1 MWIKIK
7 VLLWKS
13 LQLRKRHWLSTII
26 EIIIPCLLFYFMNY
40 IKSQLSNDETS
51 EPTIINQTIPSP
63 NSEEVLYS
71 SFKMHHSSGHFIYT
85 PQTIETEQIMNIVTK
100 NLDIFPD
107 SIETAI
113 NEDEMIE
120 KFKIK
125 FNNSHSNGIRGF
137 GIVFEETK
145 KSQVL
150 KYKLR
155 STNELWLT
163 DHLFPPYEIPGPM
176 DYGDEYLNM
185 GFLALQLTVDKA
197 FILLSA
203 NNNGRLNI
211 NDYNL
216 EIQSY
221 PYANYLKDSTFQ
233 QLFDVFFPLFTI
245 LSFLLMCSNTI
256 KRVVEEKDSGVKE
269 LMKIMGLK
277 PWMIWTGWI
286 LHNFFVY
293 AISITVIT
301 YITCIEVNSG
311 QTKLLNY
318 TNPLLFWIFLMMY
331 MIAGVFFCFAI
342 SSLFN
347 RPLIALIVGSSVW
360 CLSYTLPTNF
370 VKPSTSILVQT
381 LFTLFPNFAVSRA
394 YIAISSLESQGKGLQ
409 FSTLFTAGKGGN
421 SFSVGSILL
430 MFVVDCFLYGFF
442 SWYIDSVMPGK
453 FGVAKP
459 LNFLCKW
466 SKNKSENNVMDSISK
481 SSSRLFEKPPKN
493 YEVGISVR
501 NLHKRFGHFYAVNGV
516 DLDLYKGQ
524 ITALLGHNGAG
535 KTTTMSIITGLY
547 SPTYGTINVNGNN
560 LFSNIDD
567 FRQNLG
573 LCPQHNLLFSYLT
586 TLDHLIFFGMLKGL
600 PLKNAKSEGLHLLK
614 LLNVLQKK
622 DELVSNLSGGMKRKL
637 SLAIALVGN
646 PKILILDEPTS
657 GMDPES
663 RREMWDLLLSFR
675 GTRTILIT
683 THFMEEA
690 DVLGDRIAI
699 MDHGKVKCYGSS
711 LFLKKA
717 YGTGYSLT
725 IVKKEPCDESRIIEA
740 IKEIIPGAEVQSSL
754 TAQVVINLPSENT
767 NQFPDVFRMLELYR
781 EKLSIKG
788 MGISCTTMEEVF
800 LKAEKNISENY
811 DDNDGVSSISTPVD
825 AGSYQLIITK
835 EVDCNVDQVTNLVQ
849 QYDPEFILMADM
861 DMQIIYNLT
870 ARKRNQFGAL
880 FSALEFQK
888 QNFHLKSVKI
898 TNPTTGDIYPNSV
911 IAGDGDGD
919 EQKQSYNN
927 DVTTLMPKYTSGIA
941 LMKNQFKVLLEK
953 KVIYTY
959 RRWLLS
965 LFFGIGPILLGL
977 LVMKST
983 NFIINQ
989 SVVSQGLNMS
999 LSTYKDS
1006 NVYYRAGD
1014 NSFENLEPL
1023 FVAISKKN
1031 QATVNETSSENN
1043 IINDLLK
1050 MCKDDVFNYRTNLMI
1065 AGDFNRT
1072 NSTVIYNNI
1081 AIHTPAIA
1089 VNLYSNA
1096 LLQKLSGNNESYI
1109 STVNEPIHINDMNVC
1124 DERLGISLV
1133 FLWFT
1138 TFTPGLLYLIGYFIA
1153 LPLNE
1158 RISGIKHLQMM
1169 TKLSPIMYW
1178 VTCFIWDYFCY
1189 IIVVLLTLA
1198 GMYLL
1203 DKNDIFTGSNE
1214 FGALLTLLLIYGW
1227 SSILYAY
1234 VYSFFKKTLV
1244 SSMLLFIAVNFIL
1257 GMFISTGLYILK
1269 DIIRDHNKTSSF
1281 NTLNIIRLIVLIIPH
1296 FSYSSCISGFLQI
1309 AWENNM
1315 CKVCKSPVTIE
1326 LCKNAIYSERKS
1338 YFVFKSDKN
1347 PNGILEETL
1356 FLLFSSILY
1365 ISIILLFDY
1374 KIFHRLYQFVFN
1386 KIIGTGISYKEMNED
1401 PDVGGERDK
1410 VDAAKTLSNNASS
1423 PLLLVDDLVKKFSFK
1438 FTGVRGI
1445 SFAVSPGECF
1455 GLLGVNGAGK
1465 TTTFRI
1471 LTGDTFPSKG
1481 DASILTDKLY
1491 KLSSNT
1497 NQYVSLIGYCP
1508 QFDAMNDQLTGRETL
1523 RLMAILRGISPTN
1536 TEKHVDKWIKLLGLE
1551 EYKDRVCGKY
1561 SGGNKRK
1568 LNTAMALIG
1577 DPPVV
1582 FLDEPTSGVDPVAR
1596 RNLWQLLAAS
1606 QKGGQAVV
1614 LTSHSMDECE
1624 ALCNRLTIM
1633 VDGVMKCIGNIQY
1646 LKNRYGQ
1653 GFTIMVKLRYIE
1665 NFDVSELKSDIERQF
1680 APDINLKDEH
1690 KGLLHYHITNPN
1702 IPLSEIFG
1710 QMQTIK
1716 EYYTAIEDY
1725 TVGDTT
1731 LEQVFIAFA
1740 KKQAVLNKTA

>member
-1 MWIKIK
+1 MMWLKIK

-13 LQLRKRHWLSTII
+13 LQLRKRHWFSTII
-26 EIIIPCLLFYFMNY
+26 EIIVPCLLFFLINY
-40 IKSQLSNDETS
+40 VKSQFSNDKTS
-51 EPTIINQTIPSP
+51 ESTIVNQTIPNP
-63 NSEEVLYS
+63 VPEDTLYLI
-71 SFKMHHSSGHFIYT
+71 FRNLHSTGHFIYT
-85 PQTIETEQIMNIVTK
+85 PQTKETEQIMEIVQK
-100 NLDIFPD
+100 NLDIAYD
-107 SIETAI
+107 NIETAI
-113 NEDEMIE
+113 NEDDMIN

-125 FNNSHSNGIRGF
+125 FNNTDGYSSVMGF
-137 GIVFEETK
+137 GIVFEETL
-145 KSQVL
+145 KSQAL
-150 KYKLR
+150 KYKIR

-176 DYGDEYLNM
+176 DYGDEYLNY
-185 GFLALQLTVDKA
+185 GFLALQLTIDKA
-197 FILLSA
+197 FVLMSA
-203 NNNGRLNI
+203 NNKSGLNL

-221 PYANYLKDSTFQ
+221 PYASYLKDSSFQ
-233 QLFDVFFPLFTI
+233 ELFSMFLPLFTV
-245 LSFLLMCSNTI
+245 LSFLLMCSHTI

-286 LHNFFVY
+286 LHNFFIY
-293 AISITVIT
+293 AISITFIT
-301 YITCIEVNSG
+301 YITCFETPIG
-311 QTKLLNY
+311 QGKLLNY
-318 TNPLLFWIFLMMY
+318 TNPLLLWIFLMMY
-331 MIAGVFFCFAI
+331 MIAGIFFCFAI

-360 CLSYTLPTNF
+360 CLTYTIPKNF
-370 VKPSTSILVQT
+370 MKPSTSILIQT

-394 YIAISSLESQGKGLQ
+394 YIAISSLETQGKGLQ
-409 FSTLFTAGKGGN
+409 FSTLFTAAKGGN
-421 SFSVGSILL
+421 SFSVGFILM
-430 MFVVDCFLYGFF
+430 MFVIDCFLYGFF
-442 SWYIDSVMPGK
+442 AWYIDSVMPGK

-459 LNFLCKW
+459 FYFFCKW
-466 SKNKSENNVMDSISK
+466 PKNKTENNVMVPISK
-481 SSSRLFEKPPKN
+481 SNSRLFEKPPDN
-493 YEVGISVR
+493 YEVGISIQ
-501 NLHKRFGHFYAVNGV
+501 NLHKHFGNFYAVNGV
-516 DLDLYKGQ
+516 NLDLYKGQ

-535 KTTTMSIITGLY
+535 KTTTMSIITGLF
-547 SPTYGTINVNGNN
+547 SPTYGTINVNGND

-600 PLKNAKSEGLHLLK
+600 PLKNAKSEGLHLLE
-614 LLNVLQKK
+614 LLNILQKK
-622 DELVSNLSGGMKRKL
+622 NELVSNLSGGMKRKL

-699 MDHGKVKCYGSS
+699 MDHGQVKCYGSS

-717 YGTGYSLT
+717 YGTGYNLT
-725 IVKKEPCDESRIIEA
+725 IVKEEPCNESNIIEA
-740 IKEIIPGAEVQSSL
+740 IKKIIPEAEIQSSL
-754 TAQVVINLPSENT
+754 TAQVVINLPNDNT
-767 NQFPDVFRMLELYR
+767 DQFPDVFSMLEFNR
-781 EKLSIKG
+781 EKFSIKG

-800 LKAEKNISENY
+800 LKAERNIHND
-811 DDNDGVSSISTPVD
+811 DDNDISSINTPVD
-825 AGSYQLIITK
+825 AGTYQLIITK
-835 EVDCNVDQVTNLVQ
+835 DVDCKVDQVTNLIQ
-849 QYDPEFILMADM
+849 QYVPEFILMANM
-861 DMQIIYNLT
+861 EMQVIFNLP
-870 ARKRNQFGAL
+870 ARKRNQFAAL

-888 QNFHLKSVKI
+888 QNFGLKNVKI
-898 TNPTTGDIYPNSV
+898 TNSTTGDIYPNSV
-911 IAGDGDGD
+911 AAGDDRY
-919 EQKQSYNN
+919 EPKQPSNN
-927 DVTTLMPKYTSGIA
+927 DITQTLMPKYTNGLN

-953 KVIYTY
+953 KAIYTY

-977 LVMKST
+977 LITRTSSYLV
-983 NFIINQ
+983 NQ
-989 SVVSQGLNMS
+989 SVVSQALNIS

-1006 NVYYRAGD
+1006 SVYYRAGD
-1014 NSFENLEPL
+1014 NSSENLEPM
-1023 FVAISKKN
+1023 FVAISKLNK
-1031 QATVNETSSENN
+1031 ATVNETSSENN

-1065 AGDFNRT
+1065 AGDFNKT
-1072 NSTVIYNNI
+1072 KSTVIYNNI

-1096 LLQKLSGNNESYI
+1096 LLHKLSGNNDSFI
-1109 STVNEPIHINDMNVC
+1109 STVNEPIHLDTINIC
-1124 DERLGISLV
+1124 DERLGVSLA
-1133 FLWFT
+1133 FLWIT

-1158 RISGIKHLQMM
+1158 RVSGIKHLQMM

-1189 IIVVLLTLA
+1189 IIVVLSTLV
-1198 GMYLL
+1198 GMYLM
-1203 DKNDIFTGSNE
+1203 DKNDLLTDFNDIGV
-1214 FGALLTLLLIYGW
+1214 LLTLLLIYGW
-1227 SSILYAY
+1227 SAIFYAY
-1234 VYSFFKKTLV
+1234 VYSYFKKTLV
-1244 SSMLLFIAVNFIL
+1244 SSMLLFIAINFII
-1257 GMFISTGLYILK
+1257 GMFLNTGLYILK
-1269 DIIRDHNKTSSF
+1269 DLIREYNKINSF
-1281 NTLNIIRLIVLIIPH
+1281 NTLNLIRLSVLIIPH
-1296 FSYSSCISGFLQI
+1296 FAYSSCISGFIQI

-1315 CKVCKSPVTIE
+1315 CKVCKSPFIVE
-1326 LCKNAIYSERKS
+1326 KCKSIERKS

-1347 PNGILEETL
+1347 PDGILEETL

-1365 ISIILLFDY
+1365 IVIILLFDY
-1374 KIFHRLYQFVFN
+1374 KIFHRLYQFAFN
-1386 KIIGTGISYKEMNED
+1386 EIIGTGVSYKDVNED

-1410 VDAAKTLSNNASS
+1410 VDAAKTHSSNASS

-1438 FTGVRGI
+1438 FTGVKGI

-1491 KLSSNT
+1491 KLSSNI

-1508 QFDAMNDQLTGRETL
+1508 QFDAINDQLTGRETL
-1523 RLMAILRGISPTN
+1523 KLMAILRGIPPKN
-1536 TEKHVDKWIKLLGLE
+1536 TKKHVDKWIKLLGLE
-1551 EYKDRVCGKY
+1551 EYKDRLCGNY

-1606 QKGGQAVV
+1606 QRGGQAVV

-1653 GFTIMVKLRYIE
+1653 GFTIMIKLCYIE
-1665 NFDVSELKSDIERQF
+1665 NFNVTDLKSDIERQF

-1710 QMQTIK
+1710 QMKAIK
-1716 EYYTAIEDY
+1716 ENYTAIEDY
-1725 TVGDTT
+1725 TVSDTT

-1740 KKQAVLNKTA
+1740 KKQAVLNTT

>member
-1 MWIKIK
+1 MWLKIK

-26 EIIIPCLLFYFMNY
+26 EIIVPCLLFFFINY
-40 IKSQLSNDETS
+40 LKSQFGNDKTS

-63 NSEEVLYS
+63 ISEDLLYKN
-71 SFKMHHSSGHFIYT
+71 FMRHQSSGFFIYT
-85 PQTIETEQIMNIVTK
+85 PQTVETEQIMSIVQNK
-100 NLDIFPD
+100 LEIFPD
-107 SIETAI
+107 NIETAI
-113 NEDEMIE
+113 NEEEMIN

-125 FNNSHSNGIRGF
+125 FNDSEIGGIMGF
-137 GIVFEETK
+137 GIVFEETI

-185 GFLALQLTVDKA
+185 GFLALQLTLDKA
-197 FILLSA
+197 FILLST
-203 NNNGRLNI
+203 NNKSSLNI

-221 PYANYLKDSTFQ
+221 PYANYLKDSSFQ
-233 QLFDVFFPLFTI
+233 TLFDLFLPLFTI

-269 LMKIMGLK
+269 LMTIMGLK
-277 PWMIWTGWI
+277 RWMIWTGWI

-301 YITCIEVNSG
+301 YITCFEVSTG
-311 QTKLLNY
+311 QPKLLNY
-318 TNPLLFWIFLMMY
+318 TNPLLLWIFLMMY

-347 RPLIALIVGSSVW
+347 RPLVALIVGSSVW
-360 CLSYTLPTNF
+360 CLSYTLPKNF

-394 YIAISSLESQGKGLQ
+394 YVAISSLETQGKGLQ

-421 SFSVGSILL
+421 SFSVGFILL

-442 SWYIDSVMPGK
+442 AWYIDSVMPGQ

-466 SKNKSENNVMDSISK
+466 SKNKTENNVMVPISK
-481 SSSRLFEKPPKN
+481 SSSRLFEKPPNN
-493 YEVGISVR
+493 YEVGISVQ
-501 NLHKRFGHFYAVNGV
+501 NLHKRFGNFYAVNGV
-516 DLDLYKGQ
+516 NLDLYKGQ

-535 KTTTMSIITGLY
+535 KTTTMSIITGLF
-547 SPTYGTINVNGNN
+547 SPTYGTINVNGKNV
-560 LFSNIDD
+560 FSNIDD

-600 PLKNAKSEGLHLLK
+600 PMRNAKSEGLHLLK
-614 LLNVLQKK
+614 LLNILQKK

-646 PKILILDEPTS
+646 PQILILDEPTS

-699 MDHGKVKCYGSS
+699 MDHGKVICYGSS

-717 YGTGYSLT
+717 YGTGYNLT
-725 IVKKEPCDESRIIEA
+725 IVKEEPCDESRIIEA
-740 IKEIIPGAEVQSSL
+740 IKQIIPGAEVQSSL
-754 TAQVVINLPSENT
+754 TAQVVINLPNENT
-767 NQFPDVFRMLELYR
+767 DQFPDVFRILELNR
-781 EKLSIKG
+781 EKFSIKG

-800 LKAEKNISENY
+800 LKAEKKISD
-811 DDNDGVSSISTPVD
+811 DDNDDVASINTPVD
-825 AGSYQLIITK
+825 SGSYQLIITK
-835 EVDCNVDQVTNLVQ
+835 EDDCNINQVTNVIQ
-849 QYDPEFILMADM
+849 QYVPECILMGDM
-861 DMQIIYNLT
+861 EAQIIFNLP

-880 FSALEFQK
+880 YSALEFQK

-898 TNPTTGDIYPNSV
+898 TNPTTGDIYPNS
-911 IAGDGDGD
+911 ITAGDYGD
-919 EQKQSYNN
+919 EPKQPSNN
-927 DVTTLMPKYTSGIA
+927 DVTQTLMPKYTSGII

-953 KVIYTY
+953 KIIFTY

-977 LVMKST
+977 LIMKST
-983 NFIINQ
+983 NYLINQ
-989 SVVSQGLNMS
+989 TVVSHELNLS

-1006 NVYYRAGD
+1006 SVYYRAGD
-1014 NSFENLEPL
+1014 NSLENLEPT
-1023 FVAISKKN
+1023 FVAISKTNK
-1031 QATVNETSSENN
+1031 ATVKETSSENN

-1050 MCKDDVFNYRTNLMI
+1050 MCKDNVFNYRTNLMI
-1065 AGDFNRT
+1065 AGDFNQT
-1072 NSTVIYNNI
+1072 KSTVLYNNI

-1096 LLQKLSGNNESYI
+1096 LLQKLSGNNESHI
-1109 STVNEPIHINDMNVC
+1109 STVNEPIHLDSVNVC
-1124 DERLGISLV
+1124 DERLGIALV
-1133 FLWFT
+1133 FLWIT

-1153 LPLNE
+1153 LPLHE
-1158 RISGIKHLQMM
+1158 RVSGIKHLQMM

-1189 IIVVLLTLA
+1189 IIVALLTLA

-1214 FGALLTLLLIYGW
+1214 VGALLTLILIYGW
-1227 SSILYAY
+1227 SAILYAY
-1234 VYSFFKKTLV
+1234 VYSYLKNTLV
-1244 SSMLLFIAVNFIL
+1244 SSMLLFIAVNFII
-1257 GMFISTGLYILK
+1257 GIFINTGLYILK

-1281 NTLNIIRLIVLIIPH
+1281 NTFNLIRLIVLIIPH

-1309 AWENNM
+1309 TWENNM
-1315 CKVCKSPVTIE
+1315 CKVCKSPLMNE
-1326 LCKNAIYSERKS
+1326 MCKSAIFSERKS

-1365 ISIILLFDY
+1365 ISIILFFDY
-1374 KIFHRLYQFVFN
+1374 KIFHRLHQFVFN
-1386 KIIGTGISYKEMNED
+1386 KIIGTGVSYKDMNED

-1410 VDAAKTLSNNASS
+1410 VDAAKTCSNTASS

-1491 KLSSNT
+1491 KLSSNI
-1497 NQYVSLIGYCP
+1497 NEYVSLIGYCP
-1508 QFDAMNDQLTGRETL
+1508 QFDAINDQLTGRETL

-1536 TEKHVDKWIKLLGLE
+1536 TKKHVDKWIKLLGLE

-1606 QKGGQAVV
+1606 QRGGQAVV

-1665 NFDVSELKSDIERQF
+1665 NSNVTELKSDIERQF
-1680 APDINLKDEH
+1680 SPDINLKDEH

-1710 QMQTIK
+1710 QMKAIK
-1716 EYYTAIEDY
+1716 ENYTIIEDY
-1725 TVGDTT
+1725 TVSDTT

-1740 KKQAVLNKTA
+1740 KKQAVLNTTA

>member
-1 MWIKIK
+1 MMWLKIK

-13 LQLRKRHWLSTII
+13 LQLRKRHWFSTII
-26 EIIIPCLLFYFMNY
+26 EIIVPCLLFLLINY
-40 IKSQLSNDETS
+40 VKTKFSNDKTS
-51 EPTIINQTIPSP
+51 GPTIINQTIPSP
-63 NSEEVLYS
+63 VPEDSLYLIFRS
-71 SFKMHHSSGHFIYT
+71 IHSTGHFIYT
-85 PQTIETEQIMNIVTK
+85 PQTKETEQIMDIVQK
-100 NLDIFPD
+100 NLDIAYD
-107 SIETAI
+107 NIETAI
-113 NEDEMIE
+113 NEDDMIN

-125 FNNSHSNGIRGF
+125 FNNTDGYSSIMGF
-137 GIVFEETK
+137 GIVFEETL
-145 KSQVL
+145 KSQAL
-150 KYKLR
+150 KYKIR

-176 DYGDEYLNM
+176 DYGDEYLNY
-185 GFLALQLTVDKA
+185 GFLALQLTIDKA
-197 FILLSA
+197 FILMSA
-203 NNNGRLNI
+203 NNKNGLNLS
-211 NDYNL
+211 DYNL

-221 PYANYLKDSTFQ
+221 PYASYLKDSTFQ
-233 QLFDVFFPLFTI
+233 ELFNMFLPLFTI
-245 LSFLLMCSNTI
+245 LSFLLMCSHTI

-286 LHNFFVY
+286 LHNFFIY
-293 AISITVIT
+293 AISITFIT
-301 YITCIEVNSG
+301 YITCFETPFG
-311 QTKLLNY
+311 QAKLLNY
-318 TNPLLFWIFLMMY
+318 TNPLLLWIFLMMY
-331 MIAGVFFCFAI
+331 MIAGIFFCFAI

-360 CLSYTLPTNF
+360 CLTYTVPKNF
-370 VKPSTSILVQT
+370 VKPSTSILIQT

-394 YIAISSLESQGKGLQ
+394 YIAISSLETQGKGLQ
-409 FSTLFTAGKGGN
+409 FSTLFTAAKGGN
-421 SFSVGSILL
+421 SFSVGFILM
-430 MFVVDCFLYGFF
+430 MFVIDCFLYGFF
-442 SWYIDSVMPGK
+442 AWYIDSVMPGK

-459 LNFLCKW
+459 FYFFCKW
-466 SKNKSENNVMDSISK
+466 SKNKTENNVMVPISK
-481 SSSRLFEKPPKN
+481 SNSRLFEKPPDN
-493 YEVGISVR
+493 YEVGISVQ
-501 NLHKRFGHFYAVNGV
+501 NLHKRFGNFYAVNGV
-516 DLDLYKGQ
+516 NLDLYKGQ

-535 KTTTMSIITGLY
+535 KTTTMSIITGLF
-547 SPTYGTINVNGNN
+547 SPTYGTINVNGND

-614 LLNVLQKK
+614 LLNILQKK
-622 DELVSNLSGGMKRKL
+622 NELVSNLSGGMKRKL

-699 MDHGKVKCYGSS
+699 MDHGQVKCYGSS

-717 YGTGYSLT
+717 YGTGYNLT
-725 IVKKEPCDESRIIEA
+725 IVKEEPCNESNIIEA
-740 IKEIIPGAEVQSSL
+740 IKKIIPEAEIQSSL
-754 TAQVVINLPSENT
+754 TAQVVINLPNDNT
-767 NQFPDVFRMLELYR
+767 DQFPDVFRMLEFNR
-781 EKLSIKG
+781 EKFSIKG

-800 LKAEKNISENY
+800 LKAERNIHN
-811 DDNDGVSSISTPVD
+811 DDDDISSINTPVD
-825 AGSYQLIITK
+825 AGTYQLIITK
-835 EVDCNVDQVTNLVQ
+835 DVDCKVDQVTNLIQ
-849 QYDPEFILMADM
+849 QYVPEFILMANM
-861 DMQIIYNLT
+861 EMQIIFNLP
-870 ARKRNQFGAL
+870 ARKRNQFAAL

-888 QNFHLKSVKI
+888 QNFGLKNVKI
-898 TNPTTGDIYPNSV
+898 TNSTTGDIYPNSV
-911 IAGDGDGD
+911 AAGDDRF
-919 EQKQSYNN
+919 EPKQPINN
-927 DVTTLMPKYTSGIA
+927 DATQTLMPKYTNGIN

-953 KVIYTY
+953 KAIYTY

-977 LVMKST
+977 LIIKST
-983 NFIINQ
+983 SYLVNQ
-989 SVVSQGLNMS
+989 SVVSQALNIS

-1006 NVYYRAGD
+1006 SVYYRAGD
-1014 NSFENLEPL
+1014 NSSENLEPM
-1023 FVAISKKN
+1023 FVAISKLNK
-1031 QATVNETSSENN
+1031 ATVNETSSENN

-1065 AGDFNRT
+1065 AGDFNKT
-1072 NSTVIYNNI
+1072 KSTVIYNNI

-1096 LLQKLSGNNESYI
+1096 LLQKLSGNNDSFI
-1109 STVNEPIHINDMNVC
+1109 STVNEPIHMDKINIC
-1124 DERLGISLV
+1124 DETLGVALV
-1133 FLWFT
+1133 FLWIT

-1158 RISGIKHLQMM
+1158 RVSGIKHLQMM

-1189 IIVVLLTLA
+1189 IIVVLSTLV
-1198 GMYLL
+1198 GMYLMDINNL
-1203 DKNDIFTGSNE
+1203 LTDFNDIGV
-1214 FGALLTLLLIYGW
+1214 LLTLLLIYGW
-1227 SSILYAY
+1227 SAIFYAY
-1234 VYSFFKKTLV
+1234 VYSYFKKTLV
-1244 SSMLLFIAVNFIL
+1244 SSMLLFIAINFII
-1257 GMFISTGLYILK
+1257 GMFLNTGLYILK
-1269 DIIRDHNKTSSF
+1269 DLIREYNKINSF
-1281 NTLNIIRLIVLIIPH
+1281 NTLNLIRLSVLIIPH
-1296 FSYSSCISGFLQI
+1296 FAYSSCISGFIQI

-1315 CKVCKSPVTIE
+1315 CKVCKSPFIVE
-1326 LCKNAIYSERKS
+1326 KCKSIERKS

-1365 ISIILLFDY
+1365 IVIILLFDY

-1386 KIIGTGISYKEMNED
+1386 EIIGTGVSYKDVNED

-1410 VDAAKTLSNNASS
+1410 VDAAKTHSSNASS

-1491 KLSSNT
+1491 KLSSNI

-1508 QFDAMNDQLTGRETL
+1508 QFDAINDQLTGRETL
-1523 RLMAILRGISPTN
+1523 NLMAILRGIPPTN
-1536 TEKHVDKWIKLLGLE
+1536 TKKHVDKWIKLLGLE
-1551 EYKDRVCGKY
+1551 EYKDRLCGNY

-1606 QKGGQAVV
+1606 QRGGQAVV

-1653 GFTIMVKLRYIE
+1653 GFTIMIKLRYIE
-1665 NFDVSELKSDIERQF
+1665 NFNVTDLKSDIERQF

-1710 QMQTIK
+1710 QMKAIK
-1716 EYYTAIEDY
+1716 ENYTAIEDY
-1725 TVGDTT
+1725 TVSDTT

-1740 KKQAVLNKTA
+1740 KKQAVLNTT

>member
-1 MWIKIK
+1 MTWLKIK

-26 EIIIPCLLFYFMNY
+26 EIIVPCLLFLLINDV
-40 IKSQLSNDETS
+40 KSQLLFENTY
-51 EPTIINQTIPSP
+51 EPTVVNQTIPNP
-63 NSEEVLYS
+63 ISEDIMYQVFRS
-71 SFKMHHSSGHFIYT
+71 SHSIGHFIYT
-85 PQTIETEQIMNIVTK
+85 PQTNETEQIMKIVQK
-100 NLDIFPD
+100 NLDISND
-107 SIETAI
+107 NIETAI
-113 NEDEMIE
+113 NEDEMIN

-125 FNNSHSNGIRGF
+125 FNNSQSTLSLMGF
-137 GIVFEETK
+137 GIVFEETIN
-145 KSQVL
+145 SQAL
-150 KYKLR
+150 KYKIR
-155 STNELWLT
+155 STNDLWLT
-163 DHLFPPYEIPGPM
+163 DNLFPPYEIPGPM
-176 DYGDEYLNM
+176 DFGDEYLNY
-185 GFLALQLTVDKA
+185 GFLALQLTIDKA
-197 FILLSA
+197 FISLNA
-203 NNNGRLNI
+203 HNRNGLNI

-216 EIQSY
+216 DIQSY
-221 PYANYLKDSTFQ
+221 PYASYLQDSSFQ
-233 QLFDVFFPLFTI
+233 NLFNLLLPFFTV

-277 PWMIWTGWI
+277 PWMIWAGWI
-286 LHNFFVY
+286 LHNFFTY

-301 YITCIEVNSG
+301 YLTCFETPLGHAKI
-311 QTKLLNY
+311 LNY
-318 TNPLLFWIFLMMY
+318 TNPFLFWIFLMMY
-331 MIAGVFFCFAI
+331 MVAGVFFCFSI

-347 RPLIALIVGSSVW
+347 RPIIALIVGSSVW
-360 CLSYTLPTNF
+360 CLTYTLPQNF
-370 VKPSTSILVQT
+370 IKPSTSFLIQT
-381 LFTLFPNFAVSRA
+381 LFTLFPNFAVLKA
-394 YIAISSLESQGKGLQ
+394 YIAISSLETQGKGLQ
-409 FSTLFTAGKGGN
+409 FSTLFTTGKGGN
-421 SFSVGSILL
+421 NFSVGFILI
-430 MFVVDCFLYGFF
+430 MFVVDSFLYGFF
-442 SWYIDSVMPGK
+442 AWYIDSVMPGK

-459 LNFLCKW
+459 FNFFCKW
-466 SKNKSENNVMDSISK
+466 PKNKTENNVMVPISK
-481 SSSRLFEKPPKN
+481 SNSKLFEKPPDN
-493 YEVGISVR
+493 YEVGISVQ
-501 NLHKRFGHFYAVNGV
+501 NLHKRFGNFYAVNGV
-516 DLDLYKGQ
+516 NLDLYKGQ

-535 KTTTMSIITGLY
+535 KTTTMSMITGLF
-547 SPTYGTINVNGNN
+547 SPTSGTINVNGKD

-567 FRQNLG
+567 FRQDLG

-600 PLKNAKSEGLHLLK
+600 PLQNAKSEGLHLLK
-614 LLNVLQKK
+614 LLNILQKK
-622 DELVSNLSGGMKRKL
+622 NQLISNLSGGMKRKL

-699 MDHGKVKCYGSS
+699 MDHGQVRCYGSS

-717 YGTGYSLT
+717 YGTGYNLT
-725 IVKKEPCDESRIIEA
+725 IVKEESCDESKITEA
-740 IKEIIPGAEVQSSL
+740 IKKIIPGAEVQSSL
-754 TAQVVINLPSENT
+754 TAQVVINLPNDNT
-767 NQFPDVFRMLELYR
+767 DQFSDVFRMLEFNR

-800 LKAEKNISENY
+800 LKAENNIY
-811 DDNDGVSSISTPVD
+811 DDDSDGSSINTPVD
-825 AGSYQLIITK
+825 ASTYQLIITK
-835 EVDCNVDQVTNLVQ
+835 EIDCKVDQVTNLIQ
-849 QYDPEFILMADM
+849 QYVPEFILMANM
-861 DMQIIYNLT
+861 DTQIIFNLP
-870 ARKRNQFGAL
+870 ARKKNQFGAL

-888 QNFHLKSVKI
+888 QNFHLKNVKI
-898 TNPTTGDIYPNSV
+898 TNSTTGNIYPNSV
-911 IAGDGDGD
+911 AAGDDSY
-919 EQKQSYNN
+919 EPKQASCN
-927 DVTTLMPKYTSGIA
+927 DVTQTLMPKYANGII

-953 KVIYTY
+953 KAIYTY
-959 RRWLLS
+959 RRWLFS

-977 LVMKST
+977 LVMNST
-983 NFIINQ
+983 SYLINQ
-989 SVVSQGLNMS
+989 SAVSQGLNMS

-1006 NVYYRAGD
+1006 SVYYRAGD
-1014 NSFENLEPL
+1014 NSSENLEPI
-1023 FVAISKKN
+1023 FVALSRLNK
-1031 QATVNETSSENN
+1031 ATVNETSSESN

-1050 MCKDDVFNYRTNLMI
+1050 MCQDDVFNYRTNLMI

-1072 NSTVIYNNI
+1072 KSTVLYNNI

-1096 LLQKLSGNNESYI
+1096 LLQKLSGNNNSYI
-1109 STVNEPIHINDMNVC
+1109 STVNEPILMNDMRTC
-1124 DERLGISLV
+1124 DEKLGTGLV
-1133 FLWFT
+1133 LFWIT

-1158 RISGIKHLQMM
+1158 RVSGIKHLQMM

-1189 IIVVLLTLA
+1189 IIVVLLTLI
-1198 GMYLL
+1198 GMYFM
-1203 DKNDIFTGSNE
+1203 DKNDLLTDINE
-1214 FGALLTLLLIYGW
+1214 FGTLLTLLLIYGW
-1227 SSILYAY
+1227 SAILNAY
-1234 VYSFFKKTLV
+1234 VYSYFQKTFV
-1244 SSMLLFIAVNFIL
+1244 NSMLLFISVNFIL
-1257 GMFISTGLYILK
+1257 GIFINITMFILN
-1269 DIIRDHNKTSSF
+1269 DFFAQF
-1281 NTLNIIRLIVLIIPH
+1281 NQIKFFNILNIIRLIILIVPH
-1296 FSYSSCISGFLQI
+1296 FSYSACISGFIKI

-1315 CKVCKSPVTIE
+1315 CRVCKSRFIAE
-1326 LCKNAIYSERKS
+1326 KCKNYSDFERKS
-1338 YFVFKSDKN
+1338 YFVFKSNEN
-1347 PNGILEETL
+1347 PDGILEETL

-1365 ISIILLFDY
+1365 IAIILLFDY
-1374 KIFHRLYQFVFN
+1374 KIFHQIYQFVFN
-1386 KIIGTGISYKEMNED
+1386 KIIGTGVSYKDVNED

-1410 VDAAKTLSNNASS
+1410 VDAAKTHSNNVSS

-1445 SFAVSPGECF
+1445 SFTVSPGECF

-1481 DASILTDKLY
+1481 DASIMTDKLY
-1491 KLSSNT
+1491 KLSSNI

-1508 QFDAMNDQLTGRETL
+1508 QFDAINDQLTGRETL
-1523 RLMAILRGISPTN
+1523 KLMAILRGIPPKN
-1536 TEKHVDKWIKLLGLE
+1536 TKKHVDKWIKLLGLE
-1551 EYKDRVCGKY
+1551 EYKDRICGKY

-1606 QKGGQAVV
+1606 QRGGQAVV

-1653 GFTIMVKLRYIE
+1653 GFTIMIKLRHIE
-1665 NFDVSELKSDIERQF
+1665 NFNIAELKSDIERQF
-1680 APDINLKDEH
+1680 SSDINLKDEH
-1690 KGLLHYHITNPN
+1690 KGLLHYHVTNPN

-1710 QMQTIK
+1710 QMKVIK
-1716 EYYTAIEDY
+1716 ENYAVIEDY
-1725 TVGDTT
+1725 TVSDTT

-1740 KKQAVLNKTA
+1740 KKQAVLNTIT

>member
-1 MWIKIK
+1 MWLKIK

-26 EIIIPCLLFYFMNY
+26 EIIVPCLLFFFINY
-40 IKSQLSNDETS
+40 IKSQFSNDKTS

-63 NSEEVLYS
+63 ISEEILYLN
-71 SFKMHHSSGHFIYT
+71 FMNRHSSGLFIYT
-85 PQTIETEQIMNIVTK
+85 PHTIETEQIMNIVKK
-100 NLDIFPD
+100 NLDISPD
-107 SIETAI
+107 NIETAS
-113 NEDEMIE
+113 NEDEMIN

-125 FNNSHSNGIRGF
+125 FNSSEGGGIYGF
-137 GIVFEETK
+137 GIVFEETI

-185 GFLALQLTVDKA
+185 GFLALQLTLDKA
-197 FILLSA
+197 FIMLSA
-203 NNNGRLNI
+203 NNKSNLNI

-233 QLFDVFFPLFTI
+233 QLFDIFLPLFTV

-286 LHNFFVY
+286 LHNVFVY

-301 YITCIEVNSG
+301 YITCFEVYTG
-311 QTKLLNY
+311 QAKLLNY
-318 TNPLLFWIFLMMY
+318 TNPLLLWIFLMMY

-360 CLSYTLPTNF
+360 CLTYTLPKNF

-394 YIAISSLESQGKGLQ
+394 YIAISSLETQGKGLQ

-421 SFSVGSILL
+421 SFSVGFIFL
-430 MFVVDCFLYGFF
+430 MFVVDCFVYGFF
-442 SWYIDSVMPGK
+442 AWYIDSVMPGQ

-466 SKNKSENNVMDSISK
+466 SKNKSENNDMVPISK
-481 SSSRLFEKPPKN
+481 SSSRLFEKPPN
-493 YEVGISVR
+493 NFEVGISVK
-501 NLHKRFGHFYAVNGV
+501 NLHKRFGNFYAVNGV
-516 DLDLYKGQ
+516 NLDLYKGQ

-535 KTTTMSIITGLY
+535 KTTTMSIITGLF

-614 LLNVLQKK
+614 LLNILQKK

-717 YGTGYSLT
+717 YGTGYNLT
-725 IVKKEPCDESRIIEA
+725 IVKEESCDESKIIKA
-740 IKEIIPGAEVQSSL
+740 INELIPGAEVQSSL
-754 TAQVVINLPSENT
+754 TAQVVINLPNENT
-767 NQFPDVFRMLELYR
+767 DQFPDVFRILELNR
-781 EKLSIKG
+781 EKFSIKG

-800 LKAEKNISENY
+800 LKAEKNIS
-811 DDNDGVSSISTPVD
+811 DDDDDDVSSINTPVD
-825 AGSYQLIITK
+825 SGSYQLIITK
-835 EVDCNVDQVTNLVQ
+835 EVGFNVDQVTNLIQ
-849 QYDPEFILMADM
+849 QYVPEFVLMADM
-861 DMQIIYNLT
+861 EIQIIFNLP

-911 IAGDGDGD
+911 TAGDDGD
-919 EQKQSYNN
+919 EQKQPSNN
-927 DVTTLMPKYTSGIA
+927 EVTQTLMPKYTSGIF

-983 NFIINQ
+983 NYLINQ
-989 SVVSQGLNMS
+989 TVVSQGLNIS
-999 LSTYKDS
+999 LSTYEDS
-1006 NVYYRAGD
+1006 SVFYRAGD
-1014 NSFENLEPL
+1014 NSPENLEPT
-1023 FVAISKKN
+1023 FVAISKANK
-1031 QATVNETSSENN
+1031 ATVNETSPENN
-1043 IINDLLK
+1043 IIDDLLK

-1072 NSTVIYNNI
+1072 KSTVIYNNI
-1081 AIHTPAIA
+1081 AIHTPGIA
-1089 VNLYSNA
+1089 VNMYSNA

-1109 STVNEPIHINDMNVC
+1109 STVNEPIHIDNMNVC
-1124 DERLGISLV
+1124 DERLGMALV
-1133 FLWFT
+1133 FLWIT

-1158 RISGIKHLQMM
+1158 RVSGIKHLQMM

-1198 GMYLL
+1198 GMYFL

-1214 FGALLTLLLIYGW
+1214 VGALLTLLLIYGW
-1227 SSILYAY
+1227 SAILYAY
-1234 VYSFFKKTLV
+1234 VYSYLKNTLV
-1244 SSMLLFIAVNFIL
+1244 SSMLLFIAVNFII
-1257 GMFISTGLYILK
+1257 GMFINTGLYILK
-1269 DIIRDHNKTSSF
+1269 DLIRENNKTSSF
-1281 NTLNIIRLIVLIIPH
+1281 NTLNIIRLIVLIVPH

-1309 AWENNM
+1309 TWENNM
-1315 CKVCKSPVTIE
+1315 CKVCKSPFMDE
-1326 LCKNAIYSERKS
+1326 KCKDMYSTRKS

-1347 PNGILEETL
+1347 PYGILEETL

-1365 ISIILLFDY
+1365 TSIILLFDY
-1374 KIFHRLYQFVFN
+1374 KIFHRIYQFVFN
-1386 KIIGTGISYKEMNED
+1386 KIIGTGVSYKDMNED

-1410 VDAAKTLSNNASS
+1410 VDAAKSLSNNSSS

-1491 KLSSNT
+1491 KLSSNI

-1508 QFDAMNDQLTGRETL
+1508 QFDAINDQLTGKETL

-1536 TEKHVDKWIKLLGLE
+1536 TKKHVDKWIKLLGLE

-1606 QKGGQAVV
+1606 QRGGQAVV

-1665 NFDVSELKSDIERQF
+1665 HFNVTELKSDIERQF

-1710 QMQTIK
+1710 QMKVIK
-1716 EYYTAIEDY
+1716 EHYTAIEDY
-1725 TVGDTT
+1725 TVSDTT

-1740 KKQAVLNKTA
+1740 KKQAVLNTTA